1 MSTFWPQ
8 CPAVNEEEYMANLSL
23 SLTSPTRIS
32 QIVAMD
38 DFAAAA
44 AAEEDEMLNSTQEVL
59 TDMIGENTM
68 ILN

>member
-1 MSTFWPQ
+1 MSTSWPQ

-38 DFAAAA
+38 DFAAAN
-44 AAEEDEMLNSTQEVL
+44 AAEEDDLLNRTHEVL
-59 TDMIGENTM
+59 TDMIGEN
-68 ILN
+68 